1 MEVNA
6 FLNNKLTI
14 EELSYDED
22 IPMPDLKSA
31 EQGSVNFMGRLLKEM
46 LNLTNSRSSI
56 YVDLTSSF
64 FDSKSEK
71 EVNFFLIKYIKYIIY
86 LKTLNM
92 KSIAMIHRCIGVSG
106 LNGLDRLLCYNII
119 AKMRY
124 VLRLIPREIGAQE
137 KKILNDAFNELKSL
151 TNFND
156 KYEKIY
162 FNLKKM

>member
-46 LNLTNSRSSI
+46 LSLTNNRNSI
-56 YVDLTSSF
+56 YVDITSSF

-71 EVNFFLIKYIKYIIY
+71 EVESIK
-86 LKTLNM
+86 
-92 KSIAMIHRCIGVSG
+92 
-106 LNGLDRLLCYNII
+106 
-119 AKMRY
+119 
-124 VLRLIPREIGAQE
+124 
-137 KKILNDAFNELKSL
+137 F
-151 TNFND
+151 
-156 KYEKIY
+156 Y
-162 FNLKKM
+162 FHFIEFINLY